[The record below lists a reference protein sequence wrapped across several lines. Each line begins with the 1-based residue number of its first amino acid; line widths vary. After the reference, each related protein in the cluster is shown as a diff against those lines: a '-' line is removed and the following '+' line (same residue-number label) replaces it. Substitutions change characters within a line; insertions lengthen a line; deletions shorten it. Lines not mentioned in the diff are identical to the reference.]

1 MRMWLKNL
9 RIEKNLSMKELGSRL
24 GISESYYCE
33 IENGNRQKKMDVT
46 LIAGLSAALGVPMAY
61 ILEMETQRL
70 TMPTP

>member
-1 MRMWLKNL
+1 MRKWLKDL

-46 LIAGLSAALGVPMAY
+46 LIAGLSIALEVPMTR
-61 ILEMETQRL
+61 ILELEASYL
-70 TMPTP
+70 NVPVS

>member
-1 MRMWLKNL
+1 MRTWLKNL
-9 RIEKNLSMKELGSRL
+9 RIEKNLSMKELGNRL

-46 LIAGLSAALGVPMAY
+46 LIAGLSSALGVPMAH

-70 TMPTP
+70 TMPTT